1 MGQKERKLLEKCLE
15 EKIKLESERIKI
27 TSLVTSKENIYANSK
42 EIQIKKEIICFL
54 KDNVSLIEDEELMNL
69 ISIPNLIEKIYL
81 EYTEKENLETIIQ
94 KNYIEEALQVYKL

>member
-1 MGQKERKLLEKCLE
+1 MEQEKRKLLEKCLE